1 VDDETKTE
9 IETACREVH
18 ELLARIPIRTDPN
31 ELEFQDGLYF
41 FFEEGETSR
50 HGPTGR
56 VVRVGNHPRSDGGLV
71 RRLRQHYSGNKNGS
85 VFRKLLGGALLR
97 SRDPGST
104 CLAPGPGKGH
114 WELQDAR
121 PCAVCRLVEVEVSS
135 SLRAGFTFRC
145 IEIRDRKERNLFEV
159 MLVATLAQC
168 PVCRPSGGWLG
179 RHAYAGRVRESGLW
193 NVQFSDGRVLSK
205 AALGRFA
212 ELVAALMRRGTR
224 PDG

>member
-1 VDDETKTE
+1 MTETRTE

-18 ELLARIPIRTDPN
+18 ELLVQLPIRTRPN
-31 ELEFQDGLYF
+31 EVEFQDGLYF

-50 HGPTGR
+50 HGPTDR

-97 SRDPGST
+97 SRDPDSP
-104 CLAPGPGKGH
+104 CLAPSPGMGH
-114 WELQDAR
+114 WELQNAR
-121 PCAVCRLVEVEVSS
+121 PCARCRLLEPEVSS
-135 SLRAGFTFRC
+135 SLRAGFRFRC
-145 IEIRDRKERNLFEV
+145 IEIPDRNERNLFEV

-168 PVCRPSGGWLG
+168 PVCRPSGAWLG
-179 RHAYAGRVRESGLW
+179 RHAYADPVRESGLW

-212 ELVAALMRRGTR
+212 ELVAASRRSGTR
-224 PDG
+224 ADG